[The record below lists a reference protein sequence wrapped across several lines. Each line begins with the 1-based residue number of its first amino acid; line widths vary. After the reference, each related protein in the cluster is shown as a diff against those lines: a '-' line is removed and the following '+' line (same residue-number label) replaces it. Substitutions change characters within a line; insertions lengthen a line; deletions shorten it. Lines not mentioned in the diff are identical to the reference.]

1 MDSTADVLKTNL
13 LQDLCRKVEERVTD
27 NPHRVALF
35 VRRFYGPVAP
45 DDLRA
50 MGEDN
55 LLGAALA
62 LWNQMQ
68 VRQAGRPKIRAY
80 NPTLEEDGWK
90 SRHTVIEVINDDMPF
105 LVDSVTNEISRRN
118 LNIHVVIHPVFGVER
133 DSEGQLQEVHEEA
146 GEGVAGESLMH
157 IEVDQVLEGEDL
169 DALVSDLER
178 VLTDVRAAVEDWH
191 EMRRKLRE
199 IVEGLDPDKL
209 PVPKEEVEE
218 VREFLLWVDDN
229 FFTYLGYREY
239 RLERRKGDYYVVP
252 DEETGLG
259 ILSTMLPEAEERART
274 PLSPTVVEY
283 AKRKN
288 LLLVTKAYSKSTVH
302 RRVHMDYIGIKRFDD
317 NGEVV
322 GERRFLGLFTSYAYN
337 QSVRR
342 IPLLR
347 EKARRTVERAG
358 LSPTGHDGKA
368 LVHILETFPRD
379 ELFQIS
385 EDQLYETAMGI
396 LQLQERQ
403 RLALF
408 VRKDDFEKFVS
419 CQVYV
424 PRERYDTTLRK
435 KIQEVLEGA
444 FSGEIDAT
452 HSHLDDSALA
462 RWHFVIRTKAGD
474 IPDYDAKQIESH
486 LTEIS
491 RTWGDRLREILV
503 RNQGETTGL
512 RLLKRYE
519 NAFST
524 SYRETFG
531 PDAALRDIECIEE
544 VVEDTGL
551 ELNLYRPVELPE
563 NEVKFKIIHRG
574 DIPLSRILPILEN
587 MGVNVNTEIPYE
599 VRLPDEESP
608 VWIRDFGL
616 ESGDGSP
623 IDLRA
628 VRDHFQETFACVWR
642 GDAES
647 DLLNRLV
654 IRAGLTVREVTIL
667 RAYTKFLLQAGV
679 TFSQEY
685 MSDILFHNPE
695 LTRLLVQYFEANFD
709 PSPEG
714 ERKARVEELRKQ
726 ISTSLKGVA
735 SLDEDRIFTRYRNL
749 INCTLRTNYFQ
760 TESECA
766 KPYFSFKLN
775 SAEVLD
781 LPDPRP
787 RYEIFVY
794 SPRFEGVH
802 LRGGKVARGGL
813 RWSDRR
819 EDFRSEILGLL
830 KAQMVKNAVI
840 VPVGAKGGFILKRS
854 VAREE
859 RQEEGKACYRLFIRG
874 LLDLTDNR
882 KGNDIVPPPD
892 VVRYDDDD
900 PYLVVAADKG
910 TATFSD
916 LANEI
921 SAEYGFWMGDAFASG
936 GSAGYD
942 HKKMGI
948 TAKGAFVSV
957 ARHFRELGHNIQ
969 EEDFSVVGVG
979 DMSGDV
985 FGNGMLLSRH
995 IKLIGAFN
1003 HLHIFFDPDPDPE
1016 ASFQERERL
1025 FNLPASNWTDYQ
1037 EDLISEGGGVFKRD
1051 IRSID
1056 VTPPMRDLLGIEG
1069 DQVSPNDLIQ
1079 AMLRAQVDLL
1089 WFGGIGTFVKSSQER
1104 HFEADDKTN
1113 DYLRVDANE
1122 LRCRVIGEGANL
1134 GVTQR
1139 GRIEYARQGGRIN
1152 TDAIDNSGGV
1162 DVSDHEV
1169 NIKLTLGEVV
1179 AEGDLTIK
1187 QRDKLLGKMTD
1198 EVAELVLRDNYLQ
1211 TQSISMT
1218 EELALLRL
1226 SRHRQLITFLEK
1238 HSGLDR
1244 DLEHLPN
1251 EKEMT
1256 RRESE
1261 GQGLTRPEIA
1271 VLLAYSKIY
1280 LYQQLLHSDL
1290 PDDPQLSED
1299 LELYFPKPLRK
1310 KYRTAIQRHRLRREI
1325 IATYATNSMVNRVGP
1340 SFVAHMVL
1348 STGMA
1353 SNEIARAYIITREV
1367 FDLRKVW
1374 ESIEALDHQIPAQ
1387 VQLRLLIDIGELVER
1402 CTRWLLHHRPHPL
1415 DIEQNIGLFDKGV
1428 GKLAR
1433 SLQDVLP
1440 RRDLRDFAKRQRK
1453 YQDKGLEEDL
1463 ARRLAAVDNME
1474 SAFDVVQLSRRHGVD
1489 VVEAAQIYFLLGN
1502 RFRLPW
1508 LREKTAAI
1516 QGATHWEKTAT
1527 AALVDKLYEHQS
1539 DLADCVLRREDRDL
1553 EAWLESRHGMLNRAD
1568 DILTDMRSTGSVDL
1582 NMLTVASH
1590 QLRLLSSG

>member
-13 LQDLCRKVEERVTD
+13 LQDLCRQVEERVNENRPT
-27 NPHRVALF
+27 VELF
-35 VRRFYGPVAP
+35 VRHFYGPVAQ

-50 MGEDN
+50 IGESN

-62 LWNQMQ
+62 LWNFMQ
-68 VRQAGRPKIRAY
+68 AREPGRPKIRAY
-80 NPTLEEDGWK
+80 NPNLEEDGWK
-90 SRHTVIEVINDDMPF
+90 SRHTVIEVVNDDMPF
-105 LVDSVTNEISRRN
+105 LVDSVTIEISRRN
-118 LNIHVVIHPVFGVER
+118 LNIHVVIHPVFGVKR
-133 DSEGQLQEVHEEA
+133 DSEGRLQEVYEESSEDA
-146 GEGVAGESLMH
+146 PGESLMH
-157 IEVDQVLEGEDL
+157 IEVDQVLEGNDL
-169 DALVSDLER
+169 DALVEDLER
-178 VLTDVRAAVEDWH
+178 VLGDVRTAVRDWH
-191 EMRRKLRE
+191 AMRRKLRE
-199 IVEGLDPDKL
+199 IVDGMDPRKL

-239 RLERRKGDYYVVP
+239 RLEQREGDYYVVP
-252 DEETGLG
+252 DEDTGLG
-259 ILSTMLPEAEERART
+259 ILSNMLPEAEERART
-274 PLSPTVVEY
+274 PLSPSVVEY

-288 LLLVTKAYSKSTVH
+288 LLLVTKAHSKSTVH
-302 RRVHMDYIGIKRFDD
+302 RRVHMDYIGIKRFDE
-317 NGEVV
+317 NGEVI

-358 LSPTGHDGKA
+358 LSPTSHDGKA

-408 VRKDDFEKFVS
+408 VRQDDFENFVS

-424 PRERYDTTLRK
+424 PRERYDTALRK
-435 KIQEVLEGA
+435 KVQAVLEKT
-444 FSGEIDAT
+444 FSGEIEAT

-462 RWHFVIRTKAGD
+462 RWHFVIRTKAGR
-474 IPDYDAKQIESH
+474 IPDYDVKQIENH

-491 RTWGDRLREILV
+491 RTWSDRLREILV
-503 RNQGETTGL
+503 RNLGEQTGL
-512 RLLKRYE
+512 RLFKRYE
-519 NAFST
+519 DAFST
-524 SYRETFG
+524 AYRETFG
-531 PDAALRDIECIEE
+531 PEAALRDIECIEE
-544 VVEDTGL
+544 VVEETGL
-551 ELNLYRPVELPE
+551 KLNLYRPVELPE
-563 NEVKFKIIHRG
+563 NEVKFKILHRG
-574 DIPLSRILPILEN
+574 NIPLSRILPILEN

-599 VRLPDEESP
+599 VRLPEDDAP

-628 VRDHFQETFACVWR
+628 VRDHFQEMFACVWT

-654 IRAGLTVREVTIL
+654 VRSGLTAREVTIL
-667 RAYTKFLLQAGV
+667 RAYTKFLLQAGI

-685 MSDILFHNPE
+685 MSDILFHNPD
-695 LTRLLVQYFEANFD
+695 LTGLLVRYFEANFD
-709 PSPEG
+709 PALEG
-714 ERKARVEELRKQ
+714 DRKERVEELKQ
-726 ISTSLKGVA
+726 EIGTSLKQVA

-749 INCTLRTNYFQ
+749 INCTLRTNFFQ
-760 TESECA
+760 NEDGCA
-766 KPYFSFKLN
+766 KPYFSFKLK
-775 SAEVLD
+775 STEVLE

-819 EDFRSEILGLL
+819 EDFRSEILGLV

-840 VPVGAKGGFILKRS
+840 VPVGAKGGFVLKRN
-854 VAREE
+854 VPREQ

-882 KGNDIVPPPD
+882 KGHEIIPPPD

-921 SAEYGFWMGDAFASG
+921 AAEYDFWMGDAFASG

-957 ARHFRELGHNIQ
+957 TRHFRELGHNI
-969 EEDFSVVGVG
+969 EEEEFPVVGVG

-1016 ASFQERERL
+1016 ASFSERERL
-1025 FNLPASNWTDYQ
+1025 FNLPSSNWTDYDP
-1037 EDLISEGGGVFKRD
+1037 ELISQGGGVFKRD

-1056 VTPPMRDLLGIEG
+1056 VTQPMRDLLGIEG
-1069 DQVSPNDLIQ
+1069 EQVSPNELIQ
-1079 AMLRAQVDLL
+1079 SMLKAEVDLL

-1104 HFEADDKTN
+1104 HFEADDKAN

-1139 GRIEYARQGGRIN
+1139 GRIEYARLGGRIN

-1169 NIKLTLGEVV
+1169 NIKLMLGQVM
-1179 AEGDLTIK
+1179 AEGDMTLK
-1187 QRDKLLGKMTD
+1187 QRDKLLGKMTE

-1238 HSGLDR
+1238 HSSLNR

-1271 VLLAYSKIY
+1271 VLLAYAKIY

-1290 PDDPQLSED
+1290 PDDQQLSLD

-1310 KYRTAIQRHRLRREI
+1310 KYRKAIQSHRLRREI

-1340 SFVAHMVL
+1340 SFVAHMAL

-1367 FDLRKVW
+1367 FGLRRVW
-1374 ESIEALDHQIPAQ
+1374 ESIEALDHKVPAR

-1402 CTRWLLHHRPHPL
+1402 STRWLLHHRPHPL
-1415 DIEQNIGLFDKGV
+1415 DIEDNIELFDKGV

-1433 SLQDVLP
+1433 VLEDILP
-1440 RRDLRDFAKRQRK
+1440 RPDLKAFAKRQQD
-1453 YQDKGLEEDL
+1453 YQSQGLDEDL
-1463 ARRLAAVDNME
+1463 SQRLAAVANME
-1474 SAFDVVQLSRRHGVD
+1474 SALDVVKLSRRHGVE
-1489 VVEAAQIYFLLGN
+1489 VEETARIYFRLGN
-1502 RFRLPW
+1502 RFQLPW
-1508 LREKTAAI
+1508 LREKTAEI
-1516 QGATHWEKTAT
+1516 KSATHWEKLAL
-1527 AALVDKLYEHQS
+1527 AALVDKTYEQQAE
-1539 DLADCVLRREDRDL
+1539 LTDCVLQREDRDMK
-1553 EAWLESRHGMLNRAD
+1553 AWLESRHGMLNRAD
-1568 DILTDMRSTGSVDL
+1568 DILTDMKSTGSADL